1 VDESGDHGLI
11 AAEQDQSESIAWRNG
26 KASVVHAQGDHGDR
40 VTNARANGI
49 GAGYNNTSIIISQ
62 LTPDNPFTSFAA
74 RVCSEYQGGGYGDW
88 YLPSKYELELLY
100 DQRDVVGNFNGFLY
114 WSSTEY
120 NVGFAWGINFHSY
133 GGRYAF
139 NKSTESNVRCI
150 RRF

>member
-1 VDESGDHGLI
+1 MH
-11 AAEQDQSESIAWRNG
+11 AA
-26 KASVVHAQGDHGDR
+26 GDHGDR

-49 GAGYNNTSIIISQ
+49 GAGYNNTAIIISQ

-74 RVCSEYQGGGYGDW
+74 KVCSEYQGGGYGDW

-100 DQRDVVGNFNGFLY
+100 EQRDVIGNFNGFLY

-133 GGRYAF
+133 GGRYAY